1 MNSKLYLA
9 VSQLLGDAEMKQNEA
24 VQLLKK
30 DKKNIELIHKKEL
43 VDVEARVLR
52 KMMNYMYIY

>member
-30 DKKNIELIHKKEL
+30 DKTNIELIHKKEL